1 MKVNKIVKTAMVCF
15 LSLFTVFSLTAVNV
29 DNNNIF
35 TEINAQET
43 GHITINA
50 NTDVNGDFQSLAN
63 KKFNVYKIFDAEN
76 SAGMESINYTINP
89 VYEKA
94 LKKVTGKDTEYAI
107 IDYIQTLNNNLVVG
121 DVSHTQE
128 NESAYSNLRYFIEN
142 LRNEIVT
149 EKVDPTMTVTV
160 PEDATD
166 SYTLDVPF
174 GWYIVDEVTQVEGT
188 HSAASLCMVNTANP
202 NVEIDIKFDYPMI
215 IKQIR
220 EDNNRSNIGQ
230 NNDGWNDVADFEI
243 GQTVP
248 FRLGT
253 FVPNINGYKTYY
265 FAIHDRM
272 DEALTFNEDSVV
284 VKLGNFTLEKD
295 VDYTVVTTGIPEDET
310 FQIQF
315 KDLKATVNKYYYSA
329 EPVSE
334 SEETEKEYGQFIE
347 VNYNATL
354 NDKAQLD
361 TGRPGFEND
370 VKLEFSN
377 NPDSDGTGQ
386 TGETPWDTVV
396 CFTFRMDGIKVND
409 QSERPLQGAKFKL
422 YADEECT
429 KEIKVKTG
437 IEEGSY
443 VVISRDEDEDK
454 PMPHNENEG
463 VEIISNENGI
473 FNIIG
478 LDSQTYYLKETK
490 APAGY
495 RLLKDPIKIDIKAT
509 YDDENRDS
517 YIKGD
522 GATSKTLQKLE
533 ATASFKEF
541 YSGEYSEYDNNLTT
555 DVESGT
561 LNIKVVNKVGSK
573 LPATGSVA
581 TVLLVGAGSTV
592 MASVIIRNRRKKEA
606 E

>member
-76 SAGMESINYTINP
+76 SAGMESINYTMNP
-89 VYEKA
+89 AYEQA
-94 LKKVTGKDTEYAI
+94 LKKVTGKSTEYEI
-107 IDYIQTLNNNLVVG
+107 IDYIQGLNNNLVIN

-149 EKVDPTMTVTV
+149 EKVEPTMTVTV
-160 PEDATD
+160 PEDVTD

-202 NVEIDIKFDYPMI
+202 NVEIDIKSDYPMI

-334 SEETEKEYGQFIE
+334 SEETEKEYGQCIE

-429 KEIKVKTG
+429 KEVKVKTG

-478 LDSQTYYLKETK
+478 LDSQTYYLKEIK

-592 MASVIIRNRRKKEA
+592 MASVIINRRKKEA